1 MVLTWPLTR
10 CSQAVSC
17 SRRTCGKYQ
26 SAGFRAHLCGCWRA
40 PGLRLQCLIVWTFP
54 LGYAQHRQNSK
65 AKTAKER
72 PRKWSP
78 KARSRISRLIKE
90 ISRSWNI
97 NISQQASQCGTWIG
111 LHERQGAL
119 PGSAGGHHP
128 EEEESAGTPGRGE
141 CVGCR
146 WSTCLGGIIQPRR
159 ESLDQRALKCSSNL
173 RLLIALG
180 FALYLCLVE
189 CVFLRCATRSLKISK
204 DILICIIFK
213 EIGEASIWIW
223 HQWGLN

>member
-17 SRRTCGKYQ
+17 SHQTCGKHK

-72 PRKWSP
+72 PRKLSP

-111 LHERQGAL
+111 LHERGGGEPFQGAQEATTQKKKRARGRL
-119 PGSAGGHHP
+119 GEGSVWAAGGP
-128 EEEESAGTPGRGE
+128 PVWVVSFSRG
-141 CVGCR
+141 G
-146 WSTCLGGIIQPRR
+146 
-159 ESLDQRALKCSSNL
+159 SLW
-173 RLLIALG
+173 
-180 FALYLCLVE
+180 
-189 CVFLRCATRSLKISK
+189 IS
-204 DILICIIFK
+204 
-213 EIGEASIWIW
+213 ER
-223 HQWGLN
+223 